1 MGFRGSIPRSTLAY
15 ANETRDWRIYADFT
29 QVLIHIARG
38 LHKHDEFGVELDN
51 AVYALDST
59 TIIFAFLCFPERNFA
74 NKKEPSSYIHYF
86 TYAVIYLRTYK

>member
-29 QVLIHIARG
+29 QVLIHISRG

-51 AVYALDST
+51 AVYALAGFNDDH
-59 TIIFAFLCFPERNFA
+59 LCLSLFP
-74 NKKEPSSYIHYF
+74 
-86 TYAVIYLRTYK
+86 